1 MHHLPPFEVV
11 QSEEHL
17 LDDYANIGLIEL
29 LISLQGFQK
38 GPIRLILQDHVDV
51 VLVLEEV

>member
-17 LDDYANIGLIEL
+17 LDDHADIGLIEL

>member
-1 MHHLPPFEVV
+1 MYHLPSFEVV

-17 LDDYANIGLIEL
+17 LNDHTDIRLIKLFIGLQG
-29 LISLQGFQK
+29 LQE

-51 VLVLEEV
+51 VLILEEV